1 VKVPEGLQLGLADR
15 YRLDRE
21 LGRGGMAT
29 VFLAQD
35 LRHDRPVAFKL
46 LHADLAATMGPER
59 FLREVR
65 LAARLQHPHILSVHD
80 SGETAGFLWFTM
92 PYVEGESLRERLARQ
107 HQLPVDEALRLTREV
122 ALALDFAHRHG
133 VIHRDIK
140 PENILLVDGQA
151 LVADFGIG
159 RALGEATED
168 DRLTQTGVV
177 VGTPAYMSPEQ
188 ATGER
193 ELDGRTDI
201 YSLGVVLYE
210 MLAGEPPFSGPT
222 MQSVV
227 AKRLTGEVPS
237 VRRLRP
243 AVPEWLEQVVRR
255 ALASLAADR
264 FATPAQLAQ
273 ALDAPA
279 VAATT
284 TSSTSIG
291 VPTAIPG
298 RHRFGVP
305 SWLAFVVGILVTAS
319 MGMLVWQRS
328 HRSAEAAGTR
338 MLAVLPFKN
347 LGASGDE
354 YFADG
359 LTEEITSK
367 LAGISNL
374 GIISRTSADQYKNT
388 SKSIKQIGQELGV
401 GYVLEGSVRWE
412 KSPDGSSRVRVTP
425 QLIRVSDDRHLWAE
439 RYDAVLSE
447 VFQVQSSI
455 ADRVIAA
462 MGMALGESQ
471 RAALDDRPTT
481 NLEAY
486 DYYLRGKDYYNRG
499 YAREDFRTAIQM
511 YQRAIDLDSSF
522 ARAYAELSIV
532 NSALYWFFYDRTEAA
547 LGRSKAAAER
557 ALELQPD
564 LPDAHIAL
572 GYYYY
577 WGKLDY
583 RRALEQFDLARKR
596 QPNNGELAFATA
608 AVQRRQG
615 RLDDAIKSFTRAV
628 ELDPRSGLAH
638 FNLGE
643 TEVLVRNY
651 DRAIRALDQ
660 ASNIIPDWESPYVLK
675 ASVLLASGATVE
687 AARQVLRQAPEALD
701 FAKLAGGV
709 VGTGSVSNFAV
720 TPAFLLTADS
730 TLYPALEGLSL
741 RGFEDTVG
749 YFVLKADLYQQRGRP
764 HLEAAYLDSARAAL
778 EPKVRAQ
785 PEEASFH
792 GRLGLIYARLHRDAE
807 AIREGEAA
815 VRILPVSKEA
825 YGGANL
831 IATLALIYTLTGR
844 QSEAI
849 DRLEYLLSIPS
860 TISRPL
866 LRVDPRWT
874 SLRTNPRFQRLVAS
888 N

>member
-1 VKVPEGLQLGLADR
+1 VTAPERLQAALAER
-15 YRLDRE
+15 YRLERE

-35 LRHDRPVAFKL
+35 LRHERPVAFKL
-46 LHADLAATMGPER
+46 LHADLAATLGPER
-59 FLREVR
+59 FLREIR

-80 SGETAGFLWFTM
+80 SGETAGCLWFTM
-92 PYVEGESLRERLARQ
+92 PYVEGESLRERLTRE
-107 HQLPVDEALRLTREV
+107 HQLPVEESLRLTREV

-159 RALGEATED
+159 RALGEAAGD

-193 ELDGRTDI
+193 ELDGRTDV

-210 MLAGEPPFSGPT
+210 LLAGEPPFTGPT
-222 MQSVV
+222 MQAVV

-237 VRRLRP
+237 VRRVRP
-243 AVPEWLEQVVRR
+243 TVPEWLEQVVGR
-255 ALASLAADR
+255 ALAPLAADR

-273 ALDAPA
+273 ALGFP
-279 VAATT
+279 VGGTATT
-284 TSSTSIG
+284 ATAA
-291 VPTAIPG
+291 PTGASRR
-298 RHRFGVP
+298 RHFGIP
-305 SWLAFVVGILVTAS
+305 SWLAFVVGILATAS
-319 MGMLVWQRS
+319 MGMLLWQRTRGPTES
-328 HRSAEAAGTR
+328 SGTR

-347 LGASGDE
+347 LGAAGDE

-367 LAGISNL
+367 LAGLSNL

-388 SKSIKQIGQELGV
+388 SKSVKQIGQELGV

-412 KSPDGSSRVRVTP
+412 KSADGSSRVRVTP

-462 MGMALGESQ
+462 MGLALEESQ
-471 RAALDDRPTT
+471 QSALNSAPTT

-486 DYYLRGKDYYNRG
+486 DFYLRGMDYYNRG
-499 YAREDFRTAIQM
+499 YAREDLRTATQM
-511 YQRAIDLDSSF
+511 FQRAIELDPGF
-522 ARAYAELSIV
+522 ARADAWLSV
-532 NSALYWFFYDRTEAA
+532 VTSSMYWFFYDRTEDA
-547 LGRSKAAAER
+547 LRRSKAAADK
-557 ALELQPD
+557 ALEIDPD
-564 LPDAHIAL
+564 LADARIAL

-583 RRALEQFDLARKR
+583 QRALEQFDLARKR
-596 QPNNGELAFATA
+596 QPNNGELAFAIA

-615 RLDDAIKSFTRAV
+615 QWDGAVKNFTKAV

-643 TEVLVRNY
+643 TLILVRNY
-651 DRAIRALDQ
+651 DGAIRSLD
-660 ASNIIPDWESPYVLK
+660 AAIRLIPEWGNPYSLK
-675 ASVLLASGATVE
+675 AIALLATGASVE
-687 AARQVLRQAPEALD
+687 NARQVLRTAAQGLDPTALAGAVVAWRPVSD
-701 FAKLAGGV
+701 FAVA
-709 VGTGSVSNFAV
+709 
-720 TPAFLLTADS
+720 PMYLLTGDS
-730 TLYPALEGLSL
+730 TFHPALEGLSL
-741 RGFEDTVG
+741 AGFRDTVG
-749 YFVLKADLYQQRGRP
+749 YFELKAELFRAQGRAKP
-764 HLEAAYLDSARAAL
+764 ASAYLDSARSVL
-778 EPKVRAQ
+778 EAQVRAH
-785 PEEASFH
+785 PEEAALH
-792 GRLGLIYARLHRDAE
+792 GRLGLIYAYLRRDAE
-807 AIREGEAA
+807 ALGEGQMS
-815 VRILPVSKEA
+815 VRLLPVSREA
-825 YGGANL
+825 YSGANL
-831 IATLALIYTLTGR
+831 IATLALIHTLAGR

-860 TISRPL
+860 PISRPL
-866 LRVDPRWT
+866 LRVDPRWAP
-874 SLRTNPRFQRLVAS
+874 LRTNPRFQRLVAS